1 MVVLGKVR
9 TRIEQ
14 STDPWVA
21 VVVGQQYNKKG
32 SRRKGAA
39 ATERAVSW
47 MGNARVSGC
56 VAADRKREEGKEGG
70 GGNQSILCC
79 RPCDP

>member
-14 STDPWVA
+14 STDSWVA

-32 SRRKGAA
+32 SRRWGP
-39 ATERAVSW
+39 SI
-47 MGNARVSGC
+47 N
-56 VAADRKREEGKEGG
+56 EEGGVLDGKRKSFG
-70 GGNQSILCC
+70 LCC
-79 RPCDP
+79 C